1 MKRRLW
7 IPLALGAVWAI
18 VIATSGVM
26 AGTDV
31 APGQTGFEPNNAVV
45 NPRDPSQVAVAQ
57 GCQIRISNDYGQTW
71 PIIRNTS
78 LGSCQGDPSMA
89 YDSQGRLFM
98 SHLSAIAGELA
109 VVAGQVADTTT
120 NGTLTYTPIQVS
132 TTDALPDDK
141 QWLAAD
147 ANPTSPFR
155 DNLYIVWSRN
165 PTIPCTFPGCSVLFS
180 RSTNQGGAWSAQQVI
195 SANGEGFVWPAH
207 VAVAQ
212 NGDVYVA
219 YHTATCGAA
228 NGGPIPL
235 IRDGNGGANLAVGTV
250 PQKNNAFAAG
260 QATVSCNVQDGSG
273 DELAGAQFWMQGSN
287 QPWILPD
294 PGNADNVYVVAND
307 DPNNAHANGDDADV
321 VIARSSDFGV
331 SFTTDRVDHGPGQSF
346 AVMPTAAIDQDG
358 NIAVHWYD
366 DRRGLRNTGANSN
379 NGAANFLLDLYGT
392 TSRNGGATFTNDFR
406 IADNLLD
413 PDASANCR
421 FGSLA
426 GNNCTGRIGEYNG
439 VYSVDGIGYATW
451 TGNATPPVGPF
462 PADGAGAQTTMFD
475 LFSMRGAFADGLE
488 PNESIDSAVAALL
501 GANNTYVQPN
511 LTLHTASDVDFF
523 RVIALHTGKLD
534 VEIEFNE
541 LIGDVR
547 VVAQDRFGTTVAT
560 GTQTTSRPGNSVERL
575 TIPVV
580 DGQSYYI
587 EVFDPN
593 APNTFAPQSTYGLT
607 IVNRPAPVPF
617 AIDLVA
623 ASDSGRNDADNVT
636 NDTTPT
642 VVLRVDES
650 SLSGLSFSPTPDAT
664 LTDDVPGWKVGVFS
678 DGTLQGF
685 AARTSAGVYSFTYP
699 AATLSEGL
707 NSLTARVFIV
717 DPADDPAIGGTA
729 HVVGTGGES
738 GALNITLDTV
748 APAAPSTPD
757 LQAAS
762 DTAGINDDNV
772 TRVTTPTFL
781 GTGEPNALVRL
792 FTDDGSGP
800 TLNGQGLVS
809 AGGAYQVMV
818 GPLDD
823 AVYDVTATL
832 EDLAGNN
839 SLASGALKTTIANQV
854 LDLPG
859 ATASGPA
866 AGALTVDLGANT
878 VAGYAGIAGASG
890 KVGIL
895 GIPTVNLA
903 ANAQAMTVL
912 GTSGDDNLVFTPSG
926 AAAGRLTRGEASQ
939 VLNLSGVA
947 SPLAIDPI
955 AGTDTLTVNGTT
967 GADTVNVAID
977 TTSTIQVNALLG
989 TSSPTATVERFAV
1002 STGQAVDIINVRAF
1016 NTVSGRVLVDGGDPA
1031 VNKPNGDILNV
1042 IAGSPQ
1048 ASLKNQPGGPT
1059 PGAGSAFVSYP
1070 KTTGVETRIDYVFVE
1085 KVTMKK

>member
-1 MKRRLW
+1 MKHRL
-7 IPLALGAVWAI
+7 LVSFALGAIWAT
-18 VIATSGVM
+18 VITSAGAR

-45 NPRDPSQVAVAQ
+45 NPRNPAQVAVMR
-57 GCQIRISNDYGQTW
+57 GCQVRISNDYGQTW
-71 PIIRNTS
+71 PIIRNTTIAN
-78 LGSCQGDPSMA
+78 CNGDPSMA
-89 YDSQGRLFM
+89 FDSQGRLFV
-98 SHLSAIAGELA
+98 SHLSNTPGELS
-109 VVAGQVADTTT
+109 VFAGQIANTTT
-120 NGTLTYTPIQVS
+120 NGTQNYTPIQVS
-132 TTDALPDDK
+132 TVDGNADDK

-147 ANPTSPFR
+147 MNPTSPFR
-155 DNLYIVWSRN
+155 DNLYLVWSQG
-165 PTIPCTFPGCSVLFS
+165 PAIPCNFPNCSVLFS
-180 RSTNQGGAWSAQQVI
+180 RSINQGATWSAQQVI

-207 VAVAQ
+207 IAVAQ
-212 NGDVYVA
+212 NGDVYVG

-228 NGGPIPL
+228 NAGTIPL
-235 IRDGNGGANLAVGTV
+235 IRDGNGGADLAAGTV
-250 PQKNNAFAAG
+250 NQKSNAFGAG

-273 DELAGAQFWMQGSN
+273 DEIPGSQSWLQGSV

-294 PGNADNVYVVAND
+294 PSSPDNVYVIAND
-307 DPNNAHANGDDADV
+307 DPNNTHANGDDADV

-346 AVMPTAAIDQDG
+346 AIMPTAAIDQDG

-366 DRRGLRNTGANSN
+366 NRRGLRNTGANSN
-379 NGAANFLLDLYGT
+379 NGAGNFLLDLYGT
-392 TSRNGGATFTNDFR
+392 TSRNGGASFTSDFR
-406 IADNLLD
+406 VADSLFD
-413 PDASANCR
+413 PDVSTVCR
-421 FGSLA
+421 FGTVA
-426 GNNCTGRIGEYNG
+426 GNNCTARIGEYNG
-439 VYSVDGIGYATW
+439 VASVDGLGYATW

-501 GANNTYVQPN
+501 GANDTYVQPN
-511 LTLHTASDVDFF
+511 LTLHTATDVDFF
-523 RVIALHTGKLD
+523 RVVALHTGKLD

-541 LIGDVR
+541 VIADLR
-547 VVAQDRFGTTVAT
+547 VIAQDRFGTTVAT
-560 GTQTTSRPGNSVERL
+560 GAQTTSRPGNSVERL

-580 DGQSYYI
+580 DGQSYFI
-587 EVFDPN
+587 EVLDPN

-607 IVNRPAPVPF
+607 IVNRAAPVPF
-617 AIDLVA
+617 GIDLVA

-664 LTDDVPGWKVGVFS
+664 LADDAPGWKVGVFS

-685 AARTSAGVYSFTYP
+685 AARTSAGVYTFTYP
-699 AATLSEGL
+699 ATLSEGL

-717 DPADDPAIGGTA
+717 DAADDPAIAGTV

-748 APAAPSTPD
+748 VPAAPSTPD

-800 TLNGQGLVS
+800 NLNGQGLVS

-839 SLASGALKTTIANQV
+839 SLPSGALKTTIANQV
-854 LDLPG
+854 LALPG

-895 GIPTVNLA
+895 GIPTVNIA
-903 ANAQAMTVL
+903 ANAQTMTVL

-926 AAAGRLTRGEASQ
+926 AAAGRLTRGEAPQ
-939 VLNLSGVA
+939 VLNLSAVA
-947 SPLAIDPI
+947 SPLAIDLL
-955 AGTDTLTVNGTT
+955 AGTDTLAVNGTT
-967 GADTVNVAID
+967 GADTVDVAID

-989 TSSPTATVERFAV
+989 TSSPTATAERFAV
-1002 STGQAVDIINVRAF
+1002 STGQAADVINVRAY

-1059 PGAGSAFVSYP
+1059 PGAGSASVSYP

-1085 KVTMKK
+1085 KVTLKK

>member
-7 IPLALGAVWAI
+7 IPLVLAAIWAM
-18 VIATSGVM
+18 VMATSGAI

-45 NPRDPSQVAVAQ
+45 NPRNPSQVAVAR
-57 GCQIRISNDYGQTW
+57 GCQVRISNDYGQTW

-78 LGSCQGDPSMA
+78 LASCQGDPSMA
-89 YDSQGRLFM
+89 YDSQSRLFM
-98 SHLSAIAGELA
+98 SHLSTIGGELA
-109 VVAGQVADTTT
+109 VVAGQIADTTT
-120 NGTLTYTPIQVS
+120 TGTLTYTPIQVS
-132 TTDALPDDK
+132 TTDGLGDDK
-141 QWLAAD
+141 QWLAVD

-155 DNLYIVWSRN
+155 DNLYLVWSRN
-165 PTIPCTFPGCSVLFS
+165 PTIPCNFPGCSVLFS

-235 IRDGNGGANLAVGTV
+235 IRDGNGGANLAAGTV
-250 PQKNNAFAAG
+250 PQKNNAFAGG

-273 DELAGAQFWMQGSN
+273 DEIAGSQSWMQGSN

-294 PGNADNVYVVAND
+294 PTDAGDVFVVAND
-307 DPNNAHANGDDADV
+307 DPNNTHGNGDDADV

-331 SFTTDRVDHGPGQSF
+331 TFAVDRVDHGPGQNF

-366 DRRGLRNTGANSN
+366 SRRGLRNTGANSN
-379 NGAANFLLDLYGT
+379 NGAGNLLLDLYGT
-392 TSRNGGATFTNDFR
+392 TSRNGGADFTNDFQ
-406 IADNLLD
+406 IADSLFD

-439 VYSVDGIGYATW
+439 VASVDGIGYATW
-451 TGNATPPVGPF
+451 TANATPPVAPF
-462 PADGAGAQTTMFD
+462 PADGSGVQTTMFD
-475 LFSMRGAFADGLE
+475 LFSMRGAFADPLE

-511 LTLHTASDVDFF
+511 LTLHSASDVDFF
-523 RVIALHTGKLD
+523 RVVALHTGKLD

-541 LIGDVR
+541 LIADIR
-547 VVAQDRFGTTVAT
+547 VVAQDRFGNSVAT
-560 GTQTTSRPGNSVERL
+560 GVQTTARPGSSLERL

-607 IVNRPAPVPF
+607 IVNRAAPVPF
-617 AIDLVA
+617 ALDLVA
-623 ASDSGRNDADNVT
+623 ASDSGRNDADNLT
-636 NDTTPT
+636 NDTTPSI
-642 VVLRVDES
+642 VLRVDEL
-650 SLSGLSFSPTPDAT
+650 SLAGLAFSATPDGT
-664 LTDDVPGWKVGVFS
+664 LTDDAPGWKVGMFA

-685 AARTSAGVYSFTYP
+685 AARTSAGVYTFTYP
-699 AATLSEGL
+699 AASLLEGL

-717 DPADDPAIGGTA
+717 DPSDDPTIGGTS
-729 HVVGTGGES
+729 HIVGNGGELS
-738 GALNITLDTV
+738 ALNVTLDTL
-748 APAAPSTPD
+748 APASPSTPD

-772 TRVTTPTFL
+772 TRVTTPTFV
-781 GTGEPNALVRL
+781 GTGEANALVRL
-792 FTDDGSGP
+792 FADDGSGP
-800 TLNGQGLVS
+800 TLHGQGLVS
-809 AGGAYQVMV
+809 AGGAYQLIA

-832 EDLAGNN
+832 EDLAGNI
-839 SLASGALKTTIANQV
+839 SLASAALKTTIANQI
-854 LDLPG
+854 LNLPG

-866 AGALTVDLGANT
+866 GGAITVDLGANT
-878 VAGYAGIAGASG
+878 VAGYPGIAGASG

-903 ANAQAMTVL
+903 ANSQSVAVL
-912 GTSGDDNLVFTPSG
+912 GTNGDDNLTFGPSG
-926 AAAGRLTRGEASQ
+926 ANAGRLTRAEAAQ

-947 SPLAIDPI
+947 SPLTIDPI

-977 TTSTIQVNALLG
+977 TTSTIQINALLG

-1002 STGQAVDIINVRAF
+1002 STGQAVDTINVRAF
-1016 NTVSGRVLVDGGDPA
+1016 NTVSSLVLVDGGDPA
-1031 VNKPNGDILNV
+1031 VNKPNGDVLNV

-1048 ASLKNQPGGPT
+1048 ASLKHQPGGPT
-1059 PGAGSAFVSYP
+1059 PGSGSAFVSYP
-1070 KTTGVETRIDYVFVE
+1070 KTTGVETRIDYTLVE
-1085 KVTMKK
+1085 KVTLKK